1 MANTGGAKMAC
12 RPGPWGP
19 WRRVWPAALWWAT
32 VVVAKPVTLIG
43 DPVDYAFE
51 ADKACCIDVA
61 AVNLLNYLD
70 RQPGLG
76 KLVAD
81 GRSIADQQAAFHRR
95 WDPTETKSA
104 GTRFDLKNALAAT
117 FKARDFA
124 ADIQLTETKDLGY
137 AQLLAAWNAKGL
149 VILLANEVDLLW
161 GHALFLWGL
170 EDDASKP
177 RLAAVDPN
185 LHPNTHQPIE
195 GRDTGSTGAAVW
207 SDLAIGVDAQQK
219 PDWRITLQAP
229 DYTYT
234 VGQDEWLYEGK
245 TYKFRISEFVVVSNV
260 RDLPEPA
267 SLALAALALVASA
280 SARQWARRQG

>member
-1 MANTGGAKMAC
+1 MANTGETRAGGT
-12 RPGPWGP
+12 PGQRV
-19 WRRVWPAALWWAT
+19 RRLGSGLAVLLWAAVAA
-32 VVVAKPVTLIG
+32 AKPVTLTG

-81 GRSIADQQAAFHRR
+81 GRRIADQQAAFHRR
-95 WDPTETKSA
+95 WDPAETKTT

-177 RLAAVDPN
+177 RLAAIDPN
-185 LHPNTHQPIE
+185 LHPNTHQPID

-207 SDLAIGVDAQQK
+207 SDLAIGVDAQRR
-219 PDWRITLQAP
+219 PDWRITLTAP
-229 DYTYT
+229 DHTYT
-234 VGQDEWLYEGK
+234 LGQDQWVYDGNS
-245 TYKFRISEFVVVSNV
+245 YKFRISEMVVVSNV

-267 SLALAALALVASA
+267 SLALAALALLAAST
-280 SARQWARRQG
+280 ARRWARRQG